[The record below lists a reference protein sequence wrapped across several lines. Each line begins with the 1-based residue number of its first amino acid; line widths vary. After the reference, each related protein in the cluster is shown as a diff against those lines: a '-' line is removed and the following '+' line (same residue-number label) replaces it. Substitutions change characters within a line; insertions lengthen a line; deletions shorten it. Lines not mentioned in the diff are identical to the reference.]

1 MGKVNAK
8 LVATAAA
15 AVVVGAGIATSELVY
30 PTDESMRKDG
40 MNTLSARIRHLS
52 GLGASTSQI
61 AKIVKRENG
70 AHPLYQ
76 HVRNVL
82 NTPLKG
88 NGDVVASTP
97 TTAAEEA

>member
-1 MGKVNAK
+1 MSKKNLAT
-8 LVATAAA
+8 VAASAAIVA
-15 AVVVGAGIATSELVY
+15 AGTDY
-30 PTDESMRKDG
+30 PTDEAMRKDG
-40 MNTLSARIRHLS
+40 MMTLSARIRHLS

-88 NGDVVASTP
+88 NGDVVAATP
-97 TTAAEEA
+97 TTATEEA

>member
-1 MGKVNAK
+1 MSKKN
-8 LVATAAA
+8 LATVAAA
-15 AVVVGAGIATSELVY
+15 ATIVGMGVANSETVY
-30 PTDESMRKDG
+30 PTDESMRKNG
-40 MNTLSARIRHLS
+40 MMTLSARIRHLS